1 MSTALVTDSTCDLP
15 KDVLDRIDVTVV
27 PLYILFGEESF
38 RQDVEL
44 DTDTFYRKQRK
55 AKDEGVLPHTSQPT
69 AADFLKAYRG
79 LLKKGHDTI
88 VSLHISSD
96 MSGTC
101 QSARMARD
109 DIREELAKEKKEKK
123 GADIRVIDS
132 RTVSVGLGR
141 LVVEAARLLK
151 AGKGPDEIVKTLDDL
166 IAKVRII
173 FYVGSLEYLH
183 KGGRIGTA
191 RALLGALLSLKLI
204 LQVKD
209 GLVQPLAKVRKK
221 AKLFEKM
228 VQTMM
233 KETSGGEVSGE
244 IGVAHGAARGDYDA
258 LVAVMPDELKDRII
272 PARIGGVVGCHAGP
286 EVVGVAYLPATR

>member
-1 MSTALVTDSTCDLP
+1 VSTALVTDSTCDLP
-15 KDVLDRIDVTVV
+15 KEVLDGIDVTVV

-44 DTDTFYRKQRK
+44 DTDTFYRKQRETLD
-55 AKDEGVLPHTSQPT
+55 AGGLPHTSQPT
-69 AADFLKAYRG
+69 AADFLKVYRG

-109 DIREELAKEKKEKK
+109 EIREERAKEKKD
-123 GADIRVIDS
+123 ADIRVIDS

-141 LVVEAARLLK
+141 LVVEADRLLK
-151 AGKGPDEIVKTLDDL
+151 AGTGPDELVKTLDDL

-209 GLVQPLAKVRKK
+209 GLVRPLAKVRKK

-228 VQTMM
+228 VQIMM

-244 IGVAHGAARGDYDA
+244 IGVAHGDARGDYDA
-258 LVAVMPDELKDRII
+258 LLAVMPDDLKDRIV

-286 EVVGVAYLPATR
+286 EVVGVAYLPG

>member
-151 AGKGPDEIVKTLDDL
+151 AGKTPDELVKTLDDL

-244 IGVAHGAARGDYDA
+244 IGVAHGDARGDYDA

>member
-15 KDVLDRIDVTVV
+15 KEVLDGIDVTVV

-38 RQDVEL
+38 RQDVDL
-44 DTDTFYRKQRK
+44 DTDTFYRKERQ
-55 AKDEGVLPHTSQPT
+55 AKDEGRLPRTSQPT
-69 AADFLKAYRG
+69 AADFMTAYRG
-79 LLKKGHDTI
+79 LLEKGHDTI

-109 DIREELAKEKKEKK
+109 EIREERAKDNRD
-123 GADIRVIDS
+123 ADIRVIDS

-141 LVVEAARLLK
+141 LVIEADRLLK
-151 AGKGPDEIVKTLDDL
+151 AGTGPDDLVKTLDDL

-228 VQTMM
+228 VETMM

-244 IGVAHGAARGDYDA
+244 IGVAHGDAREDYDA
-258 LVAVMPDELKDRII
+258 LVAVMPDDLKDRIV

-286 EVVGVAYLPATR
+286 EVVGVAYLPAALLR